1 METPDPKVVVPF
13 KLRLFAADAAAVAG
27 FAKVI
32 DPEVG
37 RTDPEAKLNVVVPV
51 PAAVNE
57 MSPEYPDIF
66 PVTENVPPPARAEC
80 KFSGPLPVI
89 GAGRV
94 MVAPVAL
101 LCAKEPPPAPTAMLR
116 FAPRFIAVAAL

>member
-1 METPDPKVVVPF
+1 MLLRTSTAASFNPAFSETVTPEPRVVVPF
-13 KLRLFAADAAAVAG
+13 RFRLFVELTTAVAG

-37 RTDPEAKLNVVVPV
+37 GTDPEAKLNVVVPV

-101 LCAKEPPPAPTAMLR
+101 L
-116 FAPRFIAVAAL
+116 